1 VANDRI
7 LVTNDDGIHS
17 QGLHTLARALVDDGH
32 DVLVVAPTSDRSGSG
47 AAIGKLRTDD
57 SIDVEAHELP
67 GLPGVTAYAVDGPP
81 ALCVLAA
88 RIGAFGDAPTL
99 VVSGIN
105 PGCNTGRS
113 ILHSGT
119 VGAALTAAN
128 FGARG
133 LAVSI
138 DATIGFVH
146 EGMDVAES
154 NVEEAVTEAQPEHW
168 ETAARVA
175 AASTEWLLAAEPK
188 TVVNLN
194 VPDVAIE
201 ALLGV
206 RWAELAPFGTVRS
219 AVVDSGDGRLQMELR
234 ATGVQL
240 PPESDSALVKA
251 GYAAVTTIMGVT
263 ATAPTAVADH
273 IEGRVLRRIA

>member
-1 VANDRI
+1 MANDRI

-17 QGLHTLARALVDDGH
+17 PGLHALARALVDDGH
-32 DVLVVAPTSDRSGSG
+32 DVVVVAPTSDRSGSG

-57 SIDVEAHELP
+57 SIEVEVQELP
-67 GLPGVTAYAVDGPP
+67 GMPEITAYGVDGPP

-138 DATIGFVH
+138 DATAGFVH
-146 EGMDVAES
+146 ESTDVNS
-154 NVEEAVTEAQPEHW
+154 DVEETVTEAQPEHW
-168 ETAARVA
+168 DTAARIA

-194 VPDVAIE
+194 VPDVAME

-240 PPESDSALVKA
+240 PPGSDSALVKA